1 MRIYIHMC
9 RKFVRRYGY
18 ITGLEHAVV
27 LLALYAYK
35 IHAYT
40 YMHMHT
46 SVDLP
51 MPPGPQST
59 HLFVMGSPLSNQSR
73 MPFSSLDRRWNPF
86 GALTLNTC
94 IATTWSPS
102 PRAAG
107 AWRALMRGLRLSG
120 TPAARVLNSLLEAR
134 AASHTVSHA
143 YTACSW
149 LERSHRRT
157 CSRPFLCR
165 CIGDC
170 SRLQRGGLSC
180 DWLCAHKLIITGF
193 SLA

>member
-1 MRIYIHMC
+1 
-9 RKFVRRYGY
+9 
-18 ITGLEHAVV
+18 
-27 LLALYAYK
+27 
-35 IHAYT
+35 
-40 YMHMHT
+40 MHT

-120 TPAARVLNSLLEAR
+120 TPAARVLNPLLEAR
-134 AASHTVSHA
+134 AASHTVSHVH
-143 YTACSW
+143 TACSW
-149 LERSHRRT
+149 LERSRSRT

-165 CIGDC
+165 CMGDC

-193 SLA
+193 SLAQSRRQPACQGAPLRSISSKVPPTGHR

>member
-1 MRIYIHMC
+1 MC